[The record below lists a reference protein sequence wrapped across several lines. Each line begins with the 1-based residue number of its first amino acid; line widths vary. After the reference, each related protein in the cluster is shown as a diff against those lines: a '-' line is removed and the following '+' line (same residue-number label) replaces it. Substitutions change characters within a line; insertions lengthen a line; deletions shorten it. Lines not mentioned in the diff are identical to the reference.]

1 MKRSEEDYFTCFKKL
16 RNKFKKYSRNEVFD
30 ACMENIVKLWGLNL
44 IDITKENKP
53 TPINLFLFMK
63 WGACYAEHP
72 RYSIKPFAL
81 KDFQELYAAIVDLPA
96 NVGMLKSGD
105 PFSLSKFIR
114 ACAPHQLYYQTET
127 GLYGLAV
134 LETIING
141 IGIPYDAD
149 STMIKA
155 IGLPFKE
162 FIDLQLSILKMMT
175 IETKYPSYKID
186 FFKNLYKTYT
196 KEHIQIFLNFMA
208 NDYSTFSEFMMED
221 HKVVVN
227 PEFEQALF
235 TPLYRK
241 PLFNRFGTYFPYHKS
256 LLDANI
262 EYGVYDILRKED
274 ASSFCWAFGEG
285 FENYVCKG
293 IALAGMPFLRESDIR
308 KLTHKDRSCDFLIPD
323 EKASVLVEAKSAE
336 MHYLTRLDPQ
346 PDYLRKTLQNS
357 LISGYRQIFVTSQYL
372 KDLKSDH
379 VQGKELF
386 GVIITY
392 KNLMLGHP
400 DEIWEEFMKGFM
412 ETNLPTTIFN
422 SLPVSPN
429 KIFVVSSLEFDYL
442 LYYCREKSIS
452 LSDSLRIIEQ
462 NNSEPKNRKLFV
474 HDNFDK
480 PLKIIAIPQLSKSVE
495 NITMR
500 IGEALKNVH
509 GAG

>member
-1 MKRSEEDYFTCFKKL
+1 MKLAEEDYFTCFKKL
-16 RNKFKKYSRNEVFD
+16 RNKLKKYSRNEVFD
-30 ACMENIVKLWGLNL
+30 ACMENIVKFWGMNL
-44 IDITKENKP
+44 TDITKENNP
-53 TPINLFLFMK
+53 TPINLFLLMK

-72 RYSIKPFAL
+72 KNSKKTFEL

-96 NVGMLKSGD
+96 NVGILKSGG
-105 PFSLSKFIR
+105 PFALSKFIR
-114 ACAPHQLYYQTET
+114 ACAPPQLYYQIET

-141 IGIPYDAD
+141 IGIPYDVD
-149 STMIKA
+149 RTMIKA
-155 IGLPFKE
+155 IGLPVRE
-162 FIDLQLSILKMMT
+162 FIDLQLSVLKMMT
-175 IETKYPSYKID
+175 IQEKYPSYQID
-186 FFKNLYKTYT
+186 FYKNLYKTYT
-196 KEHIQIFLNFMA
+196 KEHIQIFLNCMS
-208 NDYSTFSEFMMED
+208 NDYSTLHEFMMKD
-221 HKVVVN
+221 HKVVGN

-241 PLFNRFGTYFPYHKS
+241 PLFNRFGTYFPYHKA

-274 ASSFCWAFGEG
+274 APSFCSAFGEG
-285 FENYVCKG
+285 FENYVNKG
-293 IALAGMPFLRESDIR
+293 ITLAGMSYLRESDIR
-308 KLTHKDRSCDFLIPD
+308 RLTHKDRSCDFLIPGD
-323 EKASVLVEAKSAE
+323 DAAVLVEAKSAE

-357 LISGYRQIFVTSQYL
+357 LISGYQQIFVTTQYL
-372 KDLKSDH
+372 KDTKNDL

-400 DEIWEEFMKGFM
+400 DEIWEEFMRNFM
-412 ETNLPTTIFN
+412 EVNLPATIFN

-442 LYYCREKSIS
+442 LCYCRQKSVS
-452 LSDSLRIIEQ
+452 LFDCLRKIEQ
-462 NNSEPKNRKLFV
+462 NNSESKNKKLFV
-474 HDNFDK
+474 YDNFDI
-480 PLKIIAIPQLSKSVE
+480 PLKILDIPQLSISIE

-500 IGEALKNVH
+500 IGEALKNVQ